1 MTAIRQ
7 ILISTIAFAVIPPVC
22 LRGSDIAEYVG
33 GTVKSIPVNV
43 SGSLSTADAKELQFN
58 YGQSVYRLPY
68 AQITSTD
75 AAAGEGRHLL
85 HKIPVPSFGKRK
97 ETLAINYKDAAGA
110 NGTLNFELSS
120 HQAKATREAIAA
132 WKATPQTAASTPES
146 TDWWGDRYWKT
157 NRNLSTWQG
166 PATAKTPPPVQPGT
180 PATSGTKE

>member
-1 MTAIRQ
+1 MSAIRQ

-33 GTVKSIPVNV
+33 GTVKTIPVNV
-43 SGSLSTADAKELQFN
+43 SGSLSTADSKELQFN

-75 AAAGEGRHLL
+75 AAAGEGRHIL

-110 NGTLNFELSS
+110 NGTLNFELSA
-120 HQAKATREAIAA
+120 HQAKATREAIAL
-132 WKATPQTAASTPES
+132 WKAAPASAAAAVPDSTE
-146 TDWWGDRYWKT
+146 WWGDRYWTT
-157 NRNLSTWQG
+157 NRNKASWPG
-166 PATAKTPPPVQPGT
+166 AASAGTPTVTPGT